1 MDKIWIK
8 KMITIPQSPITDVS
22 FKKWGI
28 KKVKDT
34 DGGGMYYYYLIPLP
48 KSDYAN
54 NDMKPFLIS
63 SANDEAKEF
72 GLSDGQFIV
81 RLFEIGE
88 LPPLKTEEEV
98 ELLYYLLTKEN
109 LNSKL

>member
-1 MDKIWIK
+1 
-8 KMITIPQSPITDVS
+8 MITIPQTPITDLS
-22 FKKWGI
+22 FKKWGLKKI
-28 KKVKDT
+28 KELDEDVE
-34 DGGGMYYYYLIPLP
+34 YYYYVIPLP
-48 KSDYAN
+48 KHNYPN
-54 NDMKPFLIS
+54 NDMKPFLIT

-72 GLSDGQFIV
+72 GLENGQFAV

-88 LPPLKTEEEV
+88 LPPLKTEQEV